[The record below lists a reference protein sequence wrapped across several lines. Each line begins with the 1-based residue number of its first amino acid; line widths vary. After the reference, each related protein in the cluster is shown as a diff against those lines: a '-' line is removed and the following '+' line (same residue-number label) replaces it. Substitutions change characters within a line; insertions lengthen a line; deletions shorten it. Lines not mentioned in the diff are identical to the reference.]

1 MTPKDEILSLIQT
14 GNTLHKQAEQ
24 ALSTGIHSNGMSFL
38 GDLITKEVVPHGYR
52 RIARNAG
59 KTLQRTS
66 KKAIEN
72 LWREMGQRFLSECES
87 KIKQMSVNTKNLNRM
102 GNSPRLGQKFNRV
115 RRMRNPVPFFTT
127 TVAILEELENLDLI
141 WNDNIANEL
150 MHRKEIAEAEKR
162 EKANLRHM
170 SPRITKDASL
180 VDLFDRL
187 AISEQ
192 VKRYPSVKNSVM
204 GAFDRL
210 DANDPDSLRHCII
223 SCRAAIESFCIETGH
238 DADWKNALN
247 NVLSSD
253 TDRRQ
258 VKGVWNY
265 LSSKGAHG
273 GHHPTKE
280 EAEYCLQLTIETL
293 IFIVSKM

>member
-1 MTPKDEILSLIQT
+1 MTPKDEIFSLIQM

-38 GDLITKEVVPHGYR
+38 GDFITKEIVPHGYR
-52 RIARNAG
+52 RMARNAG
-59 KTLQRTS
+59 KTLHRTA
-66 KKAIEN
+66 KKDIEN
-72 LWREMGQRFLSECES
+72 QWNERGRRFLFECES
-87 KIKQMSVNTKNLNRM
+87 KIRQMSVNTKNLTRT
-102 GNSPRLGQKFNRV
+102 GNSSRLVQKFNRV
-115 RRMRNPVPFFTT
+115 RRMRNPVLFFIT
-127 TVAILEELENLDLI
+127 TVAILEELEHLDLI
-141 WNDNIANEL
+141 WNNDIANEL
-150 MHRKEIAEAEKR
+150 THRKEIAEVEKR
-162 EKANLRHM
+162 EKANLRRM

-210 DANDPDSLRHCII
+210 DANDPDSFRHCIV

-253 TDRRQ
+253 TDRKQ

-280 EAEYCLQLTIETL
+280 EAEYCLQLTIGTL
-293 IFIVSKM
+293 TFIISKI